1 MNRNT
6 VIALAVGALGF
17 AGAALAEPV
26 TTGVLIRG
34 ITVPG
39 AGTSGQQIPNTT
51 CSFDNEDV
59 DERGAM
65 EHASVQCKKN
75 SDEATTRR
83 GLPARFNAYCVV
95 DRSRVGG
102 RVITDPEK
110 GPPRNDNHCLLSGVK
125 PADAHRAFGKA
136 VWR

>member
-6 VIALAVGALGF
+6 LLALAIGALGF
-17 AGAALAEPV
+17 AGTALAEPV

-51 CSFDNEDV
+51 CAFDDAV
-59 DERGAM
+59 DGRGEL
-65 EHASVQCKKN
+65 EHASVQCRKN
-75 SDEATTRR
+75 GDLKSTLK
-83 GLPARFNAYCVV
+83 GLPRRFNAYCLV

-102 RVITDPEK
+102 RVLTDPEK
-110 GPPRNDNHCLLSGVK
+110 TNANHCLLSGVK
-125 PADAHRAFGKA
+125 PAEAHRLFGKA

>member
-1 MNRNT
+1 MNRNII
-6 VIALAVGALGF
+6 IALTVGALAF

-26 TTGVLIRG
+26 TNGVLIRG

-51 CSFDNEDV
+51 CSFENEDV
-59 DERGAM
+59 DARGAM
-65 EHASVQCKKN
+65 EHASVQCRKN
-75 SDEATTRR
+75 GDLKTTLK
-83 GLPARFNAYCVV
+83 GLPARFNAYCSV
-95 DRSRVGG
+95 DTSRVGG
-102 RVITDPEK
+102 RVITDPKK